1 MNKYK
6 VKITHVFYEILD
18 IEAENEESAR
28 KEAVTELEKESHK
41 IRPQYETTLPPEHW
55 AIITEEQYNQMIKDF
70 ESKMVKEEP
79 SNIIIP

>member
-6 VKITHVFYEILD
+6 VKISHVFYEILD
-18 IEAENEESAR
+18 IEAENEELAR
-28 KEAVTELEKESHK
+28 KEAVIELEKESHK

-55 AIITEEQYNQMIKDF
+55 AIITEEQFNQMVKDF
-70 ESKMVKEEP
+70 ESKMNQEEP